1 MFVFVVWPSVGSLIR
16 SYTYILYFFLDL
28 SHNCVLDS
36 WGVVSFQC
44 CCAVFLSQFG
54 FPLGPT
60 GSFGFLPVL
69 SRRKSQVSSLDILL
83 LRGLSL
89 ALSLLTFVLCLFSS
103 PVLWGLP
110 CFSVLLPSWAFALLP
125 FSSSFLPSLRFLC
138 AWRGTCSPLV
148 QRDYGFGSLA
158 FWVLRLL
165 DEMVLC

>member
-1 MFVFVVWPSVGSLIR
+1 MACRIPGVWVLHFCCSLI
-16 SYTYILYFFLDL
+16 L
-28 SHNCVLDS
+28 SHS
-36 WGVVSFQC
+36 
-44 CCAVFLSQFG
+44 G

-138 AWRGTCSPLV
+138 AWWGTCSPLV
-148 QRDYGFGSLA
+148 LRDYGLGGLA
-158 FWVLRLL
+158 SWV
-165 DEMVLC
+165 